1 MTKMYFQMFKKK
13 LLTSFMIIEETQFD
27 GSSKYLIQQ
36 HVKKWSWTKFK
47 YEFVWEHAKTR
58 VDGDTG
64 YFYYDSPRKAQDD
77 IDELVNESK
86 KAQFKPIRRVYTK

>member
-1 MTKMYFQMFKKK
+1 MTKMYFQMYR
-13 LLTSFMIIEETQFD
+13 IIEEIQFD
-27 GSSKYLIQQ
+27 GSSRYFIQQ

-47 YEFVWEHAKTR
+47 WEHAKTR

-64 YFYYDSPRKAQDD
+64 YFYYDNPTEAQLA

-86 KAQFKPIRRVYTK
+86 KAQFKPIRKVYTK

>member
-1 MTKMYFQMFKKK
+1 MFNKK

-27 GSSKYLIQQ
+27 GSSRYFIQQ

-47 YEFVWEHAKTR
+47 YVFVWEHAKTWMHE
-58 VDGDTG
+58 GFG
-64 YFYYDSPRKAQDD
+64 YYYYDNPTEAQLA

-86 KAQFKPIRRVYTK
+86 KAQFKPIRKVYTK

>member
-1 MTKMYFQMFKKK
+1 MFNKK

-27 GSSKYLIQQ
+27 GSSRYFIQQ

-47 YEFVWEHAKTR
+47 YVFVWEHAKTWMHE
-58 VDGDTG
+58 GFG
-64 YFYYDSPRKAQDD
+64 YYYYDNPTKAQLA

-86 KAQFKPIRRVYTK
+86 KAQFKPIRKVYTK